1 MAFGDNDSSPE
12 SQWTMGVIIM
22 PKTDPNVKLK
32 RSRVE
37 VPEYLHAQL
46 RLVAAEFHIPL
57 ASIVEAVLDSTQGEF
72 RVIAEQLRDES
83 AAPTAA

>member
-1 MAFGDNDSSPE
+1 
-12 SQWTMGVIIM
+12 MGVIIM

-46 RLVAAEFHIPL
+46 RLAAAEYHVSL
-57 ASIVEAVLDSTQGEF
+57 ASIVEAILVSTCSRF
-72 RVIAEQLRDES
+72 RVIAETLRDE
-83 AAPTAA
+83 AAQSTAA